1 MLWYAAAA
9 LILLVSWLFQL
20 SLLSYAMYALIA
32 IMVISRFLARSW
44 TNNVVARRECNR
56 EECEV
61 GTTVAVV
68 VTVENRG
75 AIEDAGEIV
84 VRCVKLQRRL
94 HREQPLFERENALA
108 RDYRRLAAAGRR
120 RAPRAA
126 VAAAGA
132 AIRRDERRLARR
144 LAVL

>member
-9 LILLVSWLFQL
+9 LILLFSWLFQL

-44 TNNVVARRECNR
+44 TNNLVARRECNR

-75 AIEDAGEIV
+75 AIPVAWLLMEDILPRDALIHTPP
-84 VRCVKLQRRL
+84 KL
-94 HREQPLFERENALA
+94 
-108 RDYRRLAAAGRR
+108 
-120 RAPRAA
+120 
-126 VAAAGA
+126 
-132 AIRRDERRLARR
+132 
-144 LAVL
+144 